1 MGSCKSLEDEIL
13 SFLRNPEKLALVIL
27 ENLSRYMN
35 NVHAYEFTGSIP
47 STDMLTISCFLILW
61 VEGQL
66 FKHVFNPLRDIVL
79 ALE

>member
-1 MGSCKSLEDEIL
+1 MSPLVPFPPVICRR
-13 SFLRNPEKLALVIL
+13 FLA
-27 ENLSRYMN
+27 
-35 NVHAYEFTGSIP
+35 
-47 STDMLTISCFLILW
+47 FLILW